1 MITIS
6 RNLARQ
12 LRTVFRRALKITPR
26 GRSYPVTFQTGQNGL
41 LVRVCSPKAA
51 VEYHAPGEFSEEQF
65 AIAFEVLADCEGR
78 QDTPIELEPA
88 DGQVLVR
95 WQDGGVPQLVQVEAA
110 TAVDLDQ
117 FPRMPEVLAE
127 NPPRLWKAL
136 LEASETTDPGSL
148 RYALAC
154 VQLQG
159 ARGRIVATDGRQL
172 LVEDGFAFPWDE
184 DVLLY
189 GSKLFG
195 CPEVLGDPPVRVG
208 KTDDHVAF
216 QLGPWRFWLP
226 TNKEGRFPDV
236 SHHLPRAEEA
246 TAHVQLGRTDA
257 AFLVQALPRLPGS
270 EELNEPVTVELHGTV
285 TVRAKAAG
293 QPKAMEL
300 VLSNSHWSGQSVRL
314 HTNRR
319 FLARATRLGFQ
330 ELLVYGP
337 RPPVCCQDESRKFVW
352 ALLDPESAIAPK
364 ADAIRLESPRQLH
377 PPKAP
382 RRTRASWRLPKT
394 ARNSRGGTQGR
405 IPASVSPSGDRPDVG
420 RLPQA
425 AGS

>member
-1 MITIS
+1 LITIS

-12 LRTVFRRALKITPR
+12 LRTVFRRALRITPR
-26 GRSYPVTFQTGQNGL
+26 GRSYPATFQTGQDGL
-41 LVRVCSPKAA
+41 RVRVCSPEAA
-51 VEYHAPGEFSEEQF
+51 VEYYAPGAFSEEQF
-65 AIAFEVLADCEGR
+65 AIPIEVLADCEGR
-78 QDTPIELEPA
+78 QESPIELEPA

-110 TAVDLDQ
+110 TAVDAEQ
-117 FPRMPEVLAE
+117 FPRMPAVLAE

-154 VQLQG
+154 VELQG

-195 CPEVLGDPPVRVG
+195 CPEVVGDQPVRVG
-208 KTDDHVAF
+208 RTGDHVAL
-216 QLGPWRFWLP
+216 QLGSWRFWLP
-226 TNKEGRFPDV
+226 TNQEGRFPDV
-236 SHHLPRAEEA
+236 SRHLPHTEEA
-246 TAHVQLGRTDA
+246 TARVQLARSDA
-257 AFLVQALPRLPGS
+257 AFLAQALPRLPGGD
-270 EELNEPVTVELHGTV
+270 ELNEPVTVELDGAV

-300 VLSNSHWSGQSVRL
+300 VLTNSRWSGQSVRL

-319 FLARATRLGFQ
+319 FLARAARLGFR

-337 RPPVCCQDESRKFVW
+337 RRPISCQDESRRFVW
-352 ALLDPESAIAPK
+352 ALLDPESAIAPQ
-364 ADAIRLESPRQLH
+364 ADAIRLTSPRQPN
-377 PPKAP
+377 PPKAS
-382 RRTRASWRLPKT
+382 RRTPGSVRLPRT
-394 ARNSRGGTQGR
+394 ARDSRGRPHGSSPAAIAPGGGRRDVAR
-405 IPASVSPSGDRPDVG
+405 IP
-420 RLPQA
+420 QA
-425 AGS
+425 TGS